1 MAAVVTKTVSKSTG
15 SSNGSFG
22 NSAVTGIEMCDL
34 IKHLMNRTPYAVLMT
49 GVVFVAG
56 VVVLHLLHKLF

>member
-22 NSAVTGIEMCDL
+22 HSTVTGIEMCG
-34 IKHLMNRTPYAVLMT
+34 N
-49 GVVFVAG
+49 GVS
-56 VVVLHLLHKLF
+56 LYK